1 MNSMTAF
8 GRGVLENEAR
18 AVTVEM
24 RSVNNRFL
32 DLTVRLPRAYICF
45 EEQIKNYL
53 QSRGIKRGKLDVT
66 VTIEKRAAQSNLLE
80 PDFDFATSYVEA
92 LRALRDGLGL
102 TDDISVMRVA
112 SRAEVFRLKREE
124 EDEDAILSDIMAALK
139 DATDGFLARRA
150 QEGANTSLD
159 IQEKMKNVM
168 QAAEEIEAL
177 AAEHVRDVRAHLEER
192 IRTLMADVVP
202 DESRLLTEC
211 ALYADRLAIDEELAR
226 LKSHYQAFL
235 SYLDSEEPV
244 GRPLDFL
251 LQEFNRETNT
261 IGSKAS
267 HATIARLVVRMKTE
281 LEKIREQI
289 QNLE

>member
-8 GRGVLENEAR
+8 GRGLLENEAR

-32 DLTVRLPRAYICF
+32 DLTVRLPRAYLCF
-45 EEQIKNYL
+45 EDPIKNYL

-80 PDFDFATSYVEA
+80 PDFDFAESYVEA
-92 LRALRDGLGL
+92 LRELRDRLAL
-102 TDDISVMRVA
+102 TDDISVMKVA
-112 SRAEVFRLKREE
+112 SRSEVFRLKREE
-124 EDEDAILSDIMAALK
+124 EDEDAILSDIMEALK
-139 DATDGFLARRA
+139 EATDAFLARRA

-168 QAAEEIEAL
+168 QAAAEIEAL
-177 AAEHVRDVRAHLEER
+177 ATEHVRDVRVHLEER
-192 IRTLMADVVP
+192 IRVLMADVPP

-226 LKSHYQAFL
+226 LKSHYEAFL

-261 IGSKAS
+261 IGSKAN

>member
-8 GRGVLENEAR
+8 GRGVFENEVR
-18 AVTVEM
+18 SVTVEM

-32 DLTVRLPRAYICF
+32 DLTVRLPRSYICF
-45 EEQIKNYL
+45 EDPIKNYL

-66 VTIEKRAAQSNLLE
+66 VTLEKRAAQSNLLE
-80 PDFDFATSYVEA
+80 PDLDFAESYVAA
-92 LRALRDGLGL
+92 LRELRDRFAL

-112 SRAEVFRLKREE
+112 SRSEVFRPKREE
-124 EDEDAILSDIMAALK
+124 EDEEAVLADIMAALK
-139 DATDGFLARRA
+139 EAADAFLARRA

-168 QAAEEIEAL
+168 QAAAEIEEL

-192 IRTLMADVVP
+192 IRTLMAEVPP

-211 ALYADRLAIDEELAR
+211 ALCADRLAIDEELAR

-261 IGSKAS
+261 IGSKAN
-267 HATIARLVVRMKTE
+267 HATVARLVVKMKTE

>member
-8 GRGVLENEAR
+8 GRGVFESEAR
-18 AVTVEM
+18 SVTVEM

-66 VTIEKRAAQSNLLE
+66 VTIEKRTAQSNLLE
-80 PDFDFATSYVEA
+80 VDFDFTESYVEA
-92 LRALRDGLGL
+92 LRSLRDRLSL
-102 TDDISVMRVA
+102 PDDISVMKVA
-112 SRAEVFRLKREE
+112 ERSEVFRQKREE
-124 EDEDAILSDIMAALK
+124 ENEDAVLSDIMTALK
-139 DATDGFLARRA
+139 DAADAFLLRRA

-159 IQEKMKNVM
+159 ILEKMKNVM
-168 QAAEEIEAL
+168 QAASEIEGL
-177 AAEHVRDVRAHLEER
+177 AEEHVKDVRAHLEER
-192 IRTLMADVVP
+192 IRTLMADVPP

-226 LKSHYQAFL
+226 LKSHYEAFL

-261 IGSKAS
+261 IGSKAN
-267 HATIARLVVRMKTE
+267 HATIARLVVKMKTE